1 MGFFTVPYEYQ
12 PMSCH
17 MVMSVL
23 NIHCHVLYVMYT
35 ILTISP
41 KKIRILTTEFSPGLK
56 LFSMNLFLVILI
68 LKHFLAKKKVL
79 KNLFLLPIHTIC
91 KATENTVC
99 TNTELKNNVCMFL

>member
-1 MGFFTVPYEYQ
+1 MVFLPC
-12 PMSCH
+12 PMNTSP
-17 MVMSVL
+17 
-23 NIHCHVLYVMYT
+23 CHVTWSLSRMSR
-35 ILTISP
+35 ILWTISP
-41 KKIRILTTEFSPGLK
+41 KTIWIKTTEFSPGLK